1 MPQGS
6 SRLGE
11 RQATSGSHSGA
22 ARAWGPGALGP
33 CGGSGCRSSW
43 ALPARPSR
51 ITVSLG
57 FPHPPGHTEIR
68 GSLLGTWHFLGTSGE
83 GWGQGGLGA
92 GREGPHKE
100 GPSHVP
106 QALD

>member
-11 RQATSGSHSGA
+11 RQAT
-22 ARAWGPGALGP
+22 WEVTLEQPEPGALGP